1 MSTLVL
7 SFAGLLISLL
17 LLFSF
22 FNSRKVIDKE
32 SSLYSTLLNVNLIY
46 SIIGTLIALYGVV
59 FEKVWLMSLLMK
71 IHMILSLII
80 VILISFYALL
90 GTNFKKS
97 VGKIFFI
104 GSIIVGCVFSLLT
117 MFCNINVGEA
127 GAVLYGNGVGYIF
140 NLTAIVLFLLETLFL
155 AVSIVPTRL

>member
-32 SSLYSTLLNVNLIY
+32 SSLYSTLLNVNIIY

-59 FEKVWLMSLLMK
+59 FVRL
-71 IHMILSLII
+71 
-80 VILISFYALL
+80 YL
-90 GTNFKKS
+90 GDD
-97 VGKIFFI
+97 I
-104 GSIIVGCVFSLLT
+104 
-117 MFCNINVGEA
+117 
-127 GAVLYGNGVGYIF
+127 
-140 NLTAIVLFLLETLFL
+140 
-155 AVSIVPTRL
+155 